1 MRRTIRFRAPSFYS
15 ELDEELFFIGL
26 RLVASVRKYVGRGSE
41 LVVTLSDDD
50 DTELDAL
57 LRRFKVK
64 RVD

>member
-1 MRRTIRFRAPSFYS
+1 MTTICFRAPKFFS

-26 RLVASVRKYVGRGSE
+26 RLV
-41 LVVTLSDDD
+41 TLSDDD
-50 DTELDAL
+50 DTELAAL